1 MESGDRIRALLVEMR
16 NLIPQLSLP
25 VSHLNA
31 QSMSRCQDM
40 RLEIELKAIRQ
51 SLRDDQDVE
60 TYEKFPKGGDRL
72 QWIHTST
79 MLSDVLTKR
88 MKADLMLQVLQNL

>member
-31 QSMSRCQDM
+31 QIMSRCQDM

-60 TYEKFPKGGDRL
+60 TYENSQKEETACSGF
-72 QWIHTST
+72 IHPPCC
-79 MLSDVLTKR
+79 
-88 MKADLMLQVLQNL
+88 LMS